1 MSRSSKPLHYWDSCA
16 FLALL
21 KNEADKIDEC
31 KSVIKAAKDRK
42 VTIVTSALTFI
53 EVIKLEK
60 GKPKLSKD
68 VEEKIRDFFKHEW
81 IYIYN
86 VDRKIGELARDLM
99 WQYEGLKPK
108 DATHVA
114 TAVQAK
120 VDVLET
126 FDDGLIKLSGKV
138 GNPLLPIRRP
148 FFSNQLELFE
158 DEA

>member
-1 MSRSSKPLHYWDSCA
+1 LSRSSKPLHYWDSCA

-21 KNEADKIDEC
+21 KNEADYIDEC
-31 KSVIKAAKDRK
+31 KSVIKAAKDGK
-42 VTIVTSALTFI
+42 VMIVTSALTFV

-68 VEEKIRDFFKHEW
+68 VEEKIRAFFKHEW
-81 IYIYN
+81 IYIYDL
-86 VDRKIGELARDLM
+86 DRKIGELARDLM
-99 WQYEGLKPK
+99 WEYEGLKPK

-114 TAVQAK
+114 TAIRAK

-148 FFSNQLELFE
+148 YFPNQLELFE
-158 DEA
+158 DNT